1 MLPPPAQAQ
10 EPFLHEYRERYAR
23 VIDLR
28 DGRPPPF
35 PLEDLCL
42 LYDEVRNRT
51 ARLLGTDKAS
61 EQRIKDKVKELYD
74 VRSDIVHNRLHRLTP
89 ERVHSAFVEGFDLT
103 RQSLFRLLREGSP
116 QNWDAAS
123 AGAERQGG
131 GTATGCFP
139 CGPPPRF

>member
-10 EPFLHEYRERYAR
+10 ESFLHEYRERYAR

-28 DGRPPPF
+28 DGRPPF

-51 ARLLGTDKAS
+51 ARLLGTDAAS
-61 EQRIKDKVKELYD
+61 EQRIKDDVRELYD
-74 VRSDIVHNRLHRLTP
+74 VRSDIIHNRLHRLTP
-89 ERVHSAFVEGFDLT
+89 QRVHAAFVEGFDLT

-116 QNWDAAS
+116 ENGAAVEGS
-123 AGAERQGG
+123 ACQGTG
-131 GTATGCFP
+131 SNRDFKDRARGNPAT
-139 CGPPPRF
+139 